1 MSERDPR
8 KDGAVKGKVMARQRV
23 LFLCNN
29 NACRSQM
36 AEGFLRSLAPESFEA
51 FSAGS
56 EPTHVH
62 PLAIDVMREVG
73 IDISGQRS
81 KNISIF
87 DGGSFDFVIT
97 VCEGDAC
104 PFFVGEIGLSLAW
117 SFEDPAGA
125 SGTDDEVLGVFRKV
139 RDEIKDSIQRFI
151 SQYG

>member
-1 MSERDPR
+1 MCS
-8 KDGAVKGKVMARQRV
+8 
-23 LFLCNN
+23 NN
-29 NACRSQM
+29 SCRSQM

-62 PLAIDVMREVG
+62 PMAIRVMSEVE

-81 KNISIF
+81 KSVSVF
-87 DGGSFDFVIT
+87 DGWSFDFVIT

-104 PFFVGEIGLSLAW
+104 PFFTGEIGLSLAW
-117 SFEDPAGA
+117 SFEDPASA

-139 RDEIKDSIQRFI
+139 RDEIKDSVQRFI
-151 SQYG
+151 AQCG